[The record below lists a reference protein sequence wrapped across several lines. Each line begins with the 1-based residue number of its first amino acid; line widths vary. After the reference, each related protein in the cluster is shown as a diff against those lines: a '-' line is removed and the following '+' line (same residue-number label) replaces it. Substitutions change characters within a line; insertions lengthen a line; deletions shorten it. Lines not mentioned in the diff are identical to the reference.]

1 MTFRF
6 GLPFLLV
13 VCLSCLSG
21 CGSST
26 PGSVDMGGEDG
37 TKVAVLVEELNELKG
52 DAKKMAD
59 SFTSKPSAGDAKK
72 FNTMTYYIK
81 GKPEIKGTTATCKVL
96 VEKQDGT
103 PLGELEWSFEKMADG
118 WKIKSAP
125 LP

>member
-1 MTFRF
+1 MVYRF
-6 GLPFLLV
+6 GFLVLLMV
-13 VCLSCLSG
+13 SFSYLSG

-37 TKVAVLVEELNELKG
+37 TKVAVLVEELNELKSNV
-52 DAKKMAD
+52 KKLGD
-59 SFTSKPSAGDAKK
+59 SFSSKPSVADAKK
-72 FNTMTYYIK
+72 FNSMTYYIK
-81 GKPEIKGTTATCKVL
+81 GKPTVSGMSATCKVQ

-103 PLGELEWSFEKMADG
+103 PLGELDWSFEKLADG